1 MKRLQCEMC
10 GSTDLV
16 KENGFFVCQSCM
28 CKYTVEEAKKMMID
42 GTVNV
47 QGTVKIDTSSDVE
60 NYFSKCPASLYESRL
75 GRSGKIL

>member
-28 CKYTVEEAKKMMID
+28 CKYTVEEAKKMMM
-42 GTVNV
+42 
-47 QGTVKIDTSSDVE
+47 K
-60 NYFSKCPASLYESRL
+60 P
-75 GRSGKIL
+75 